1 MLSRLLSSPVQ
12 PAEVNTFQT
21 IAQWLQRI
29 PSDDNNN
36 HLGCG
41 KSEGE
46 DAGAG
51 LPDLSDLVDEL
62 SQMEEVLVELEMKT
76 VLGHC
81 NITPANILYNAFDQ
95 TFKFTGKN

>member
-1 MLSRLLSSPVQ
+1 MSRLLSSPAQ

-36 HLGCG
+36 QLSSP
-41 KSEGE
+41 SE
-46 DAGAG
+46 G
-51 LPDLSDLVDEL
+51 LPDLPDLVEEL
-62 SQMEEVLVELEMKT
+62 SQMEEVLGELEMVT
-76 VLGHC
+76 VVGHC

-95 TFKFTGKN
+95 SFKFTGRN

>member
-36 HLGCG
+36 QLSSQ
-41 KSEGE
+41 SE
-46 DAGAG
+46 G
-51 LPDLSDLVDEL
+51 LPDLADLVEEL
-62 SQMEEVLVELEMKT
+62 SQMEEVLGELEMVT
-76 VLGHC
+76 VVGHC

-95 TFKFTGKN
+95 SFKFTGRN

>member
-1 MLSRLLSSPVQ
+1 MRLLSGSVQ
-12 PAEVNTFQT
+12 PAEVNTFDT

-36 HLGCG
+36 HLG
-41 KSEGE
+41 SEG
-46 DAGAG
+46 AGAG

-62 SQMEEVLVELEMKT
+62 SQMEEVLVEIEMKT

>member
-1 MLSRLLSSPVQ
+1 MSGSVQ
-12 PAEVNTFQT
+12 PAEVNPFDT

-36 HLGCG
+36 NLGCEA
-41 KSEGE
+41 EGE
-46 DAGAG
+46 AG
-51 LPDLSDLVDEL
+51 LPDLSDLVEEL
-62 SQMEEVLVELEMKT
+62 SQMEEVLAELEMKT

-95 TFKFTGKN
+95 SFKFTGKS

>member
-1 MLSRLLSSPVQ
+1 MFRLLSGSVQ
-12 PAEVNTFQT
+12 PAEVNTFDT

-36 HLGCG
+36 HLGC
-41 KSEGE
+41 EPE
-46 DAGAG
+46 G
-51 LPDLSDLVDEL
+51 LPDLSDLVEEL
-62 SQMEEVLVELEMKT
+62 SQMEEVLAEIEMKT

-95 TFKFTGKN
+95 SFKFTGQS

>member
-1 MLSRLLSSPVQ
+1 MSGSGQ
-12 PAEVNTFQT
+12 PAEVNTFDT

-36 HLGCG
+36 HLGCE
-41 KSEGE
+41 SEGE
-46 DAGAG
+46 HAGAG
-51 LPDLSDLVDEL
+51 LPDLSDLVEEL
-62 SQMEEVLVELEMKT
+62 SQMEEVLAEIEMKT

-95 TFKFTGKN
+95 SFKFTGQS

>member
-1 MLSRLLSSPVQ
+1 MSLFRLLSGSVQ
-12 PAEVNTFQT
+12 PAEVNTFAT

-36 HLGCG
+36 HLDCQ
-41 KSEGE
+41 SEGE
-46 DAGAG
+46 AGAG
-51 LPDLSDLVDEL
+51 LPELSDLVEEL
-62 SQMEEVLVELEMKT
+62 SQMEEVLAELEMKT

-95 TFKFTGKN
+95 SFKFTGKN

>member
-1 MLSRLLSSPVQ
+1 MSGSVQ
-12 PAEVNTFQT
+12 PAEVNTFDT
-21 IAQWLQRI
+21 IAQWLERI

-36 HLGCG
+36 HLGCQT
-41 KSEGE
+41 EGE
-46 DAGAG
+46 AVGAG

-62 SQMEEVLVELEMKT
+62 SQMEEVLVEIEMKT

-95 TFKFTGKN
+95 SFKFTGQN

>member
-36 HLGCG
+36 QLSSQ
-41 KSEGE
+41 SE
-46 DAGAG
+46 G
-51 LPDLSDLVDEL
+51 LPDLADLVEEL
-62 SQMEEVLVELEMKT
+62 SQMEEVLGELEMVT
-76 VLGHC
+76 VVGHC

-95 TFKFTGKN
+95 SFKFTGKN

>member
-1 MLSRLLSSPVQ
+1 MSRLLSSPVQ

-36 HLGCG
+36 QLSSQ
-41 KSEGE
+41 SE
-46 DAGAG
+46 G
-51 LPDLSDLVDEL
+51 LPDLPDLVEEL
-62 SQMEEVLVELEMKT
+62 SQMEEVLGELEMVT
-76 VLGHC
+76 VVGHC

-95 TFKFTGKN
+95 SFKFTGNN

>member
-36 HLGCG
+36 QLSSQ
-41 KSEGE
+41 SE
-46 DAGAG
+46 G
-51 LPDLSDLVDEL
+51 LPDLADLVEEL
-62 SQMEEVLVELEMKT
+62 SQMEEVLGELEMVT
-76 VLGHC
+76 VVGHC

-95 TFKFTGKN
+95 SFKFTGNN

>member
-1 MLSRLLSSPVQ
+1 MSRLLSSPVQ

-36 HLGCG
+36 QLSSQ
-41 KSEGE
+41 SE
-46 DAGAG
+46 G
-51 LPDLSDLVDEL
+51 LPDLADLVEEL
-62 SQMEEVLVELEMKT
+62 SQMEEVLGELEMVT
-76 VLGHC
+76 VVGHC

-95 TFKFTGKN
+95 SFKFTGRN

>member
-1 MLSRLLSSPVQ
+1 MSRLLSSPVP

-36 HLGCG
+36 QLSSQ
-41 KSEGE
+41 SE
-46 DAGAG
+46 G
-51 LPDLSDLVDEL
+51 LPDLADLVEEL
-62 SQMEEVLVELEMKT
+62 SQMEEVLGELEMVT
-76 VLGHC
+76 VVGHC

-95 TFKFTGKN
+95 SFKFTGKN